1 MSDNAK
7 TFKATAKALKK
18 LQNHPAIRDDL
29 DNTKTEWKF
38 NLERAPWWGGFFERM
53 VGSVK
58 RCLRKTLGNAKLS
71 RDELVTVLVEVEGTL
86 NSRPLTNEYDEVN
99 TEVLTP
105 AHLIFGRR
113 MKSIPDEPVEEE
125 EEKEDNCS
133 VRFRHLSL
141 RLAHFWKQWRNEYL
155 AGLREYHRDKFNGE
169 KRIVSIGDVVT
180 VYEDSVKRGG
190 WKTAIVEG
198 LVVGRDEVVRGAKIR
213 VITKGKPTHM
223 TRPVQKLYPLE
234 LRSATKQAGVGVE
247 KTEGKGE
254 KVKVPEVAKNSR
266 RNPRRTAAIASEWR
280 TREML
285 KVDL

>member
-1 MSDNAK
+1 
-7 TFKATAKALKK
+7 
-18 LQNHPAIRDDL
+18 
-29 DNTKTEWKF
+29 
-38 NLERAPWWGGFFERM
+38 
-53 VGSVK
+53 
-58 RCLRKTLGNAKLS
+58 
-71 RDELVTVLVEVEGTL
+71 
-86 NSRPLTNEYDEVN
+86 
-99 TEVLTP
+99 
-105 AHLIFGRR
+105 

-234 LRSATKQAGVGVE
+234 IRSATKQAGVGVE

-266 RNPRRTAAIASEWR
+266 RNPRRTAAIASELR